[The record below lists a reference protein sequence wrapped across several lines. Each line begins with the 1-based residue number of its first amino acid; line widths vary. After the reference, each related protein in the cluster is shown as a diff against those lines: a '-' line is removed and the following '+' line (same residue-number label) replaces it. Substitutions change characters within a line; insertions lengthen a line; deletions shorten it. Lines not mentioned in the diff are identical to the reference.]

1 MNYQSI
7 LKCTGRVLLS
17 ISFLCLTIPVLYAQ
31 SSLDRL
37 KTSFLLPPD
46 SIRTG
51 TFWYWVSDN
60 ISKEGVVEDLYAMR
74 RAGINLAFI
83 GIIGPSTH
91 HNSNYP
97 FGKVKFMTDEWWD
110 ILHTALKTATALNIE
125 IGIFNS
131 PGWSQSGGPWV
142 KPEQTMR
149 YLVTSQLCVKGPKK
163 LSEKLPVPKEYFQDV
178 KVLAF
183 PVIRTNLL
191 DDSSVKRVFSSNI
204 RHIKEGGKAFRLPL
218 EESSVSFTLTG
229 ESTVRGI
236 LIHPGDYLNTSC
248 TLQVKE
254 GNTYRKVKEFSIS
267 RDASIETQK
276 GYDQKAPVVESLPE
290 TKGKEFR
297 LLFNKAKDKSII
309 SSILLTSSPVV
320 QRYPGKI
327 FAKEENVG
335 TTPIPLAETS
345 LFVNPHEVLDISKYL
360 AADGTLTWNV
370 PEGNWTIL
378 RTGMTPTC
386 VFNSPTSPEATGWEM
401 DKMNKELISTH
412 FKAYLGKIYE
422 RIPAAD
428 RKCWKYTV
436 LDSYEKGGQNITD
449 GMLETFKQRYGYD
462 PVPFLPTYYGYP
474 VGSYELSERFLW
486 DMRRL
491 VADEIAYEYVGGL
504 TEISRQY
511 GLRTWLE
518 NYGHGGFSAEFLQY
532 GGQSDEVAGE
542 FWNGRHVA
550 EKRAAAS
557 CAHIYNKPQI
567 WAEAFT
573 NEGRNGSAYRRY
585 PGMLKSFGDL
595 AFATGI
601 NSMLLHVYIQ
611 QYADNSY
618 PGVDAWFGTEFNRK
632 NTWFGQMDMFVQYLK
647 RTSFLLQQGQS
658 VADVA
663 YYIGENT
670 PIMTGGMKPELPQ
683 GYYFDFINSEVLI
696 NDLKVADGRLVLPH
710 GISYRIL
717 VLPPQETM
725 RPTVLKK
732 LEQLVAEG
740 ATIMGIP
747 PSCSPSLQD
756 YPQCDKEIQELSAK
770 MWSLSNFDNMKRV
783 IPYGKGKIF
792 MDMTLEEAFDLLKV
806 LPDCLIEKNIPVL
819 YTHRTLNGEGEIY
832 FLTNQSEKKVY
843 FTSQFRVNGM
853 QPELWNAVTGTT
865 RLLSEFKQE
874 GGMTAVPLQLEP
886 NESIFIV
893 FRKQDTLPST
903 GVKKNFPELKTLLQ
917 LDVPWT
923 VQFEADEIKRGPKEI
938 ITFRHLDDWAKNKDK
953 RIKYFSGTA
962 HYATNIKIPELPKG
976 RLYLD
981 LGKVGVMAK
990 IKINGKDVGGVWT
1003 VPYRVEITNVLK
1015 RGDNKIEV
1023 EVVNTWINRILGDR
1037 LLPTELRKLT
1047 PHTIPWKED
1056 APLQE
1061 SGILGPVKILVCN
1074 DKV

>member
-7 LKCTGRVLLS
+7 LKNTIKILLGVN
-17 ISFLCLTIPVLYAQ
+17 FLYLTIPVLHAQ
-31 SSLDRL
+31 SSLDKL
-37 KTSFLLPPD
+37 KTNFLLPPD

-51 TFWYWVSDN
+51 AFWYWISDN
-60 ISKEGVVEDLYAMR
+60 ISKEGVVEDLYAMK

-91 HNSNYP
+91 HNANYP
-97 FGKVKFMTDEWWD
+97 FGKVKFMTNEWWD
-110 ILHTALKTATALNIE
+110 ILHTALKTATDLDIE

-149 YLVTSQLCVKGPKK
+149 FLDATEVHVTGPKK
-163 LSEKLPVPKEYFQDV
+163 FSEKLSAPKELFQDV

-183 PVIRTNLL
+183 RAERKNLL
-191 DDSSVKRVFSSNI
+191 DDPYGKITISDNI
-204 RHIKEGGKAFRLPL
+204 CQQKEIYQLPL
-218 EESSVSFTLTG
+218 GDSSISLTLTN
-229 ESTVRGI
+229 ESTVRGL

-254 GNTYRKVKEFSIS
+254 SNTYRTVKEFSIS

-297 LLFNKAKDKSII
+297 LLFNKTKDKSII

-327 FAKEENVG
+327 FAKIESTG
-335 TTPIPLAETS
+335 TTPIPLTETS

-360 AADGTLTWNV
+360 AADGTLTWDV

-378 RTGMTPTC
+378 RTGMTPTR

-401 DKMNKELISTH
+401 DKMNKKLIFTH
-412 FKAYLGKIYE
+412 FKEFLGKIYD
-422 RIPAAD
+422 RIPADD

-462 PVPFLPTYYGYP
+462 PVPFLPAYYGYP
-474 VGSYELSERFLW
+474 VGNYELSERFLW

-504 TEISRQY
+504 TEISHQY

-518 NYGHGGFSAEFLQY
+518 NYGHGGFAAEFLQY

-542 FWNGRHVA
+542 FWNSRHIA
-550 EKRAAAS
+550 EKRAAVS
-557 CAHIYNKPQI
+557 CAHIYNKFPI

-573 NEGRNGSAYRRY
+573 NEGRNGSAYRRH
-585 PGMLKSFGDL
+585 PGILKSFGDL

-632 NTWFGQMDMFVQYLK
+632 NTWFEQMDMFVQYLK

-670 PIMTGGMKPELPQ
+670 PIMTGSMKPELPQ

-696 NDLKVADGRLVLPH
+696 NDLQVVDGRLVLPH

-717 VLPPQETM
+717 VLPSQKTM
-725 RPTVLKK
+725 RPTILKK

-740 ATIMGIP
+740 ATIIGMP

-756 YPQCDKEIQELSAK
+756 YPQCDKELQELSAK
-770 MWSLSNFDNMKRV
+770 MWSLSNFDNMNMKRI
-783 IPYGKGKIF
+783 IPYGKGKIL
-792 MDMTLEEAFDLLKV
+792 MNITLEEAFDLLEV
-806 LPDCLIEKNIPVL
+806 LPDCLIEKNIPVF
-819 YTHRTLNGEGEIY
+819 YTHRTLNEEGEIY
-832 FLTNQSEKKVY
+832 FLTNQSEKKIY
-843 FTSQFRVNGM
+843 FTPKFRVTGM

-865 RLLSEFKQE
+865 KLLSEFKQE
-874 GGMTAVPLQLEP
+874 DGITAIPLQLEA
-886 NESIFIV
+886 NESTFII
-893 FRKQDTLPST
+893 FRKQDMPLST
-903 GVKKNFPELKTLLQ
+903 EVKKNFPEFKTLLQ

-938 ITFRHLDDWAKNKDK
+938 VTFRHLKDWTKNNDK

-962 HYATNIKIPELPKG
+962 HYATNIKISELPKG

-981 LGKVGVMAK
+981 LGKVGIMAK

-1003 VPYRVEITNVLK
+1003 MPYRVEITNVLE

-1037 LLPTELRKLT
+1037 LLPLKQRKLT
-1047 PHTIPWKED
+1047 PYTAPWNEN

-1061 SGILGPVKILVCN
+1061 SGILGPVKILICN
-1074 DKV
+1074 DKS